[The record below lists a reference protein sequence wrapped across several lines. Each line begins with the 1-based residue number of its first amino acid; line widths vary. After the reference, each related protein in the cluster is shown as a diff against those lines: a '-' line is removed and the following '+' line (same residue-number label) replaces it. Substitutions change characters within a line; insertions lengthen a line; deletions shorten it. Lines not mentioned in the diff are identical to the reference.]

1 MIPEINKQVCEA
13 LLTLCKGHPH
23 LKGVEDL
30 FRAYQEGRV
39 VILNAPRVPVE
50 AGNDE
55 RDTDVYCPVCKANLS
70 GVMGDE
76 WIEGKRVLQCH
87 NCGTYLDD
95 TEIST
100 PDSMHELKLA
110 FAKEIGNFEGRF
122 WIEEGSTYP
131 YCIETRGIEYGYRTL
146 DALLLDMLRVLE
158 TYVKPT
164 SMQYAIDFIKEN
176 VNPRKFNPSDRV
188 WKRSE

>member
-1 MIPEINKQVCEA
+1 MIPKIEKRVCEA
-13 LLTLCKGHPH
+13 FLTLCEGQPH
-23 LKGVEDL
+23 LKSVEDL
-30 FRAYQEGRV
+30 FRAYQEERV

-55 RDTDVYCPVCKANLS
+55 SDTDVYCPICKTNLS

-76 WIEGKRVLQCH
+76 WIEGKKVLQCH

-95 TEIST
+95 TKIST
-100 PDSMHELKLA
+100 PDPMHELKLA

-122 WIEEGSTYP
+122 WIEEGSAHP
-131 YCIETRGIEYGYRTL
+131 YWIETHDIEYGYRTL
-146 DALLLDMLRVLE
+146 DALLADMLPVLE
-158 TYVKPT
+158 AYAKPT

-176 VNPRKFNPSDRV
+176 VNPKKFNPSDRV
-188 WKRSE
+188 WRRSE

>member
-1 MIPEINKQVCEA
+1 MIPKIEKRVCEA
-13 LLTLCKGHPH
+13 FLTLCEGQPH
-23 LKGVEDL
+23 LKSVEDL
-30 FRAYQEGRV
+30 FRAYQEERV

-55 RDTDVYCPVCKANLS
+55 SDTDVYCPICKANLS

-76 WIEGKRVLQCH
+76 WIEGKQVFQCH

-95 TEIST
+95 TKIST
-100 PDSMHELKLA
+100 PDPMYDLKLA

-122 WIEEGSTYP
+122 WIEEGSAHP
-131 YCIETRGIEYGYRTL
+131 YCIETHGIEYGYRTL
-146 DALLLDMLRVLE
+146 DALLADMLPVLE
-158 TYVKPT
+158 AYVKPT

-176 VNPRKFNPSDRV
+176 VNPKKFYPSDRV
-188 WKRSE
+188 WRRSE

>member
-1 MIPEINKQVCEA
+1 MIPKIEKRVCEA
-13 LLTLCKGHPH
+13 FLTLCEGQPH
-23 LKGVEDL
+23 LKSVEDL
-30 FRAYQEGRV
+30 FRAYQEERV

-55 RDTDVYCPVCKANLS
+55 SDTDVYCPICKTNLS

-76 WIEGKRVLQCH
+76 WIEGKKVRQCH

-95 TEIST
+95 TKIST
-100 PDSMHELKLA
+100 PDPMHELKLA

-122 WIEEGSTYP
+122 WIEEGSAHP
-131 YCIETRGIEYGYRTL
+131 YWIETHDIEYGYRTL
-146 DALLLDMLRVLE
+146 DALLADMLPVLE
-158 TYVKPT
+158 AYAKPT
-164 SMQYAIDFIKEN
+164 SMQYAIYFIREN
-176 VNPRKFNPSDRV
+176 VSTKKFNPSDRV